1 MSELTPEKVS
11 AILNRR
17 TGGFDCFVCGKCE
30 WQMSASEEESAY
42 LEVRCLHC
50 GHIELFDRE
59 FVEREL
65 LSPEAVKMANP
76 SEQTGYADCSN
87 ADRPVEK
94 FFGCKGLRGLIH
106 RFLG

>member
-1 MSELTPEKVS
+1 MNDLIFFTRSEKKLATE
-11 AILNRR
+11 
-17 TGGFDCFVCGKCE
+17 
-30 WQMSASEEESAY
+30 ASNAADELLDLWSFINQGRVVPRDLKDAQKHIA
-42 LEVRCLHC
+42 CL
-50 GHIELFDRE
+50 IEFGNLIQQK
-59 FVEREL
+59 